1 MDKRFSRYKGYE
13 SSDSGKS
20 HSYGSRSGGGS
31 RASGSGGYGSG
42 RGSSSSGGGYGSSNG
57 SSGGYGRSTG
67 GYGSSGG
74 RSSGGYGGSGGGS
87 FGRKPFGKP
96 GFRRP
101 MQKSRRSFG
110 STININLLINKVNDE
125 ALLKPVE
132 QVIQH
137 QFADFK
143 IDPRI
148 MNNIKQK
155 GYLTPTPIQDQAI
168 PAGLEGKDV
177 IGLANTGTGK
187 TAAFLVPLLNKML
200 DNRSQKAIILAPTRE
215 LALQINDELREFAKG
230 FNLSSVLCTGGSNIM
245 FQIRMLRQ
253 PFNFIIGTPG
263 RIIDLLDRKQL
274 FLDRFQNVV
283 LDEADRM
290 VDMGFINDIRM
301 ILGKLPP
308 VRQSF
313 FFTATLEPKVEE
325 LIRQFTKS
333 PVKISVKNRDTSVNV
348 DQDIVRVPQDNKAKL
363 NILIEHLRKP
373 GFDKV
378 LVFGRT
384 KHGVEKVAQALF
396 TAGIKS
402 DSIHG
407 NKSQNYRIKALQKF
421 KKGEVKVLVA
431 TDVAARGLDI
441 SAVSHVINFDIPATY
456 DDYVH
461 RIGRTGRADR
471 KGIALT
477 FVSGHGA

>member
-1 MDKRFSRYKGYE
+1 M
-13 SSDSGKS
+13 
-20 HSYGSRSGGGS
+20 
-31 RASGSGGYGSG
+31 
-42 RGSSSSGGGYGSSNG
+42 
-57 SSGGYGRSTG
+57 
-67 GYGSSGG
+67 
-74 RSSGGYGGSGGGS
+74 
-87 FGRKPFGKP
+87 
-96 GFRRP
+96 
-101 MQKSRRSFG
+101 
-110 STININLLINKVNDE
+110 LINKVNDE

-132 QVIQH
+132 QVIKH
-137 QFADFK
+137 KFSDFK

-148 MNNIKQK
+148 MNNIKLK

-168 PAGLEGKDV
+168 PPGLEGKDV

-200 DNRSQKAIILAPTRE
+200 GNRMQKAIILAPTRE

-230 FNLSSVLCTGGSNIM
+230 FNISSVLCTGGSNIM
-245 FQIRMLRQ
+245 FQIRMLKQ
-253 PFNFIIGTPG
+253 HFNFIIGTPG
-263 RIIDLLDRKQL
+263 RIMDLMDRRQL

-301 ILGKLPP
+301 ILGKLPAE
-308 VRQSF
+308 RQSF
-313 FFTATLEPKVEE
+313 FFTATLDAKVEE
-325 LIRQFTKS
+325 LIRQFTKN
-333 PVKISVKNRDTSVNV
+333 PVKISVKNRDTAVNV

-407 NKSQNYRIKALQKF
+407 NKSQNYRIKALQRF

-461 RIGRTGRADR
+461 RIGRTGRADQ

-477 FVSGHGA
+477 FVSGNA

>member
-1 MDKRFSRYKGYE
+1 MDKRFSRYKGYK
-13 SSDSGKS
+13 SSDSGES
-20 HSYGSRSGGGS
+20 HSHGSRSGGGYGG
-31 RASGSGGYGSG
+31 SGRSYGGYGSSGGSSSGYSGSG
-42 RGSSSSGGGYGSSNG
+42 RGGSSSSGGGYGN
-57 SSGGYGRSTG
+57 SSGRS
-67 GYGSSGG
+67 Y
-74 RSSGGYGGSGGGS
+74 GSGGGS

-132 QVIQH
+132 QVIKH

-148 MNNIKQK
+148 KNNIKQK

-230 FNLSSVLCTGGSNIM
+230 FGISSVLCTGGSNIM

-263 RIIDLLDRKQL
+263 RIIDLLDRKNL

-325 LIRQFTKS
+325 LIRQFTHS
-333 PVKISVKNRDTSVNV
+333 PVKISVKNRDTAVNV

-407 NKSQNYRIKALQKF
+407 NKSQNYRIKALQRF

-477 FVSGHGA
+477 FVSGGVA